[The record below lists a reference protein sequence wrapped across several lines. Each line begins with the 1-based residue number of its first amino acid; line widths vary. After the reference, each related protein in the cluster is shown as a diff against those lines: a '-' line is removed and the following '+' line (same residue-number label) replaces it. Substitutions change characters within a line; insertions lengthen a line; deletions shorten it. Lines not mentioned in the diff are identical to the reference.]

1 MGLPLDAEVA
11 AALAPM
17 LPAMAAAVPPP
28 VGDHLSRRA
37 AFEGFIAAMFAALPS
52 APGVSAVDQVAPSV
66 DGAKVAMR
74 LYTPAQP
81 TSDAL
86 VIYVH
91 GGGMIL
97 GNVDLYDPRLRL
109 LAARWGVRV
118 LAVDY
123 RLAPEHPHPAPVE
136 DCYAALA
143 WAAANGREIGVDPAR
158 IALVGESAGGGL
170 AAGVTLLARD
180 RGGPAIARQI
190 LLYPML
196 DDRTRSA
203 RGPLPTV
210 VLWTYEDNITGWG
223 ALLGERVGGADVPAY
238 AAPARAADLAG
249 LPPAY
254 VVVGDNDI
262 FAAEDLDYAARL
274 SAAGVPTEFHLLPG
288 GPHAYDFLAPDA
300 GISRRTWDDV
310 ARLVGAL

>member
-11 AALAPM
+11 AVLAPM
-17 LPAMAAAVPPP
+17 LPAMAAATPPP
-28 VGDHLSRRA
+28 VGDHLSRRVA
-37 AFEGFIAAMFAALPS
+37 VEGFIEAMFAALQP
-52 APGVSAVDQVAPSV
+52 APAVVSSEHVATSV
-66 DGAKVAMR
+66 DGGQVPLR
-74 LYTPAQP
+74 LFTPP
-81 TSDAL
+81 HLSCDAL

-97 GNVDLYDPRLRL
+97 GSVDLYDPRLRL

-123 RLAPEHPHPAPVE
+123 RLAPEHPHPIPVE

-143 WAAANGREIGVDPAR
+143 WAAANGPGIGVDPDR

-170 AAGVTLLARD
+170 AAGVTLLSRD

-196 DDRTRSA
+196 DDRTREP
-203 RGPLPTV
+203 RGPLPE
-210 VLWTYEDNITGWG
+210 VLLWNYADNITGWG
-223 ALLGERVGGADVPAY
+223 ALLGERAGGTDVPAY
-238 AAPARAADLAG
+238 AAPSRAVDLAG
-249 LPPAY
+249 LPAAY
-254 VVVGDNDI
+254 LVVGDIDI
-262 FAAEDLDYAARL
+262 FAAEVLDYAARL

-288 GPHAYDFLAPDA
+288 GPHAYDFLAPEA

-310 ARLVGAL
+310 ERLVRTL